1 MEAPMALEPDEGN
14 QGVSDYRLREG
25 WFTVVLLLMMLLCL
39 AWSIA
44 VADWVPGL
52 PVLVWVALAGG
63 VLGILLAKNRLPAW
77 MSHALSALAGFT
89 WGAWLTSR
97 VLVAEMHLP
106 GSEALLELDWRL
118 QAWVGQ
124 LIAEGQSS
132 VAHILLFV
140 LCLLLW
146 LIAYVSA
153 LAVFRWHRP
162 WWAVIA
168 CSLAILINIT
178 SAPSHQTW
186 FLLSFLLLALLLI
199 VRTSLAA
206 YEQEWRT
213 GRVQYAPE
221 VVAGFLR
228 AGLTVAVLALTL
240 AWLVPAGISSG
251 RFQATWE
258 KVRDPW
264 LRLQQRWEVAFQDI
278 NSREVPPAVLVR
290 KGMTFGGPVTLTDKP
305 IMDIEAAGGRYWR
318 SQAFDTYLGY
328 GWLNT
333 DAETLALGADGADLL
348 LQPSYAERQV
358 LTQTV
363 TLRQDLGMGHALV
376 AAGDPLRVSVEV
388 QAVVSPLTP
397 TLTVEAP
404 QLTLSSGPAPLG
416 ASLLYLKNGLRSGA
430 SYWAVSSVS
439 AVTAES
445 LRGAGT
451 GYPEWVQARYL
462 QLPDTLPS
470 RVRRL
475 SEEITAGLSAPYDKV
490 IAVEAYLR
498 KIPYTQQIPGPEP
511 EQDGVDYFLF
521 EEQRGY
527 CSYYASSMVVLLRAA
542 GVPARY
548 VEGFGRGQAV
558 QGVYHILEKD
568 GHAWPEVFFP
578 GYGWVE
584 FEPTAAQALTSRSPK
599 VTTTAEAAGLG
610 LDRQLPQMD
619 DEVDPALRDGGFGPP
634 AAVARVPFWRRL
646 PGWAWGVLAAA
657 LLLTAGIGSLVARQR
672 RRMLT
677 LTPAERAYYR
687 LSRGAGRLLR
697 LRPLDHQT
705 PLEYGRAVASAVPAG
720 RDAALGIAEF
730 YVAERFGA
738 RTEAAGAGEAW
749 IRFRP
754 LLWRRWLDLKVETAR
769 RALRRLLRPRGRR
782 APQPGVSAAD

>member
-1 MEAPMALEPDEGN
+1 
-14 QGVSDYRLREG
+14 VSDYRLREG
-25 WFTVVLLLMMLLCL
+25 WFTVVLLLLMLLCL

-52 PVLVWVALAGG
+52 PVLVWVALVGG
-63 VLGILLAKNRLPAW
+63 LLGILLAKNRLPAW
-77 MSHALSALAGFT
+77 MSHTLSGLTGLS

-106 GSEALLELDWRL
+106 GAAALLELDWRL

-124 LIAEGQSS
+124 LMAEGQSS

-146 LIAYVSA
+146 LIAYISA
-153 LAVFRWHRP
+153 LAVFRWHRS
-162 WWAVIA
+162 WWAVLV
-168 CSLAILINIT
+168 CSVAMLINVT

-228 AGLTVAVLALTL
+228 AGLTVAVLALAL
-240 AWLVPAGISSG
+240 AWLVPAVVSG
-251 RFQATWE
+251 DRFQAAWQ
-258 KVRDPW
+258 KVREPW
-264 LRLQQRWEVAFQDI
+264 LRFQERWEVAFQDI

-305 IMDIEAAGGRYWR
+305 VMDIEAPGGRYWR
-318 SQAFDTYLGY
+318 SHAYDTYLGY

-333 DAETLALGADGADLL
+333 DKETLTLGTGGTGLEAE
-348 LQPSYAERQV
+348 PSYSERQV

-363 TLRQDLGMGHALV
+363 TMRQDLGMGYALV
-376 AAGDPLRVSVEV
+376 AAGDPLRVSVEA
-388 QAVVSPLTP
+388 QAVVSYLTP
-397 TLTVEAP
+397 TLTVD
-404 QLTLSSGPAPLG
+404 APLPSMSSSRTPWG
-416 ASLLYLKNGLRSGA
+416 VSLLYSKTGLPTGA
-430 SYWAVSSVS
+430 SYRAVSSVS

-445 LRGAGT
+445 LRGAAA

-470 RVRRL
+470 RVRAL
-475 SEEITAGLSAPYDKV
+475 AGELTGGLTAPYDKV

-498 KIPYTQQIPGPEP
+498 KIPYSQQIPGPEP
-511 EQDGVDYFLF
+511 DQDGVDYFLF
-521 EEQRGY
+521 EEKQGY
-527 CSYYASSMVVLLRAA
+527 CSYYASSMVVLLRAV

-548 VEGFGRGQAV
+548 VEGYSRGQPV
-558 QGVYHILEKD
+558 QGVYRILEKD
-568 GHAWPEVFFP
+568 SHAWPEVFFP

-584 FEPTAAQALTSRSPK
+584 FEPTASQALTSRSPK
-599 VTTTAEAAGLG
+599 ATTTAAAVSQSF
-610 LDRQLPQMD
+610 DRQLPQMD
-619 DEVDPALRDGGFGPP
+619 DGEDPTLRDGGFGPLAGAP
-634 AAVARVPFWRRL
+634 RVPFWRRL
-646 PGWAWGVLAAA
+646 PGWVWGVLGAA
-657 LLLTAGIGSLVARQR
+657 LLLAGGLAALVLRQR

-687 LSRGAGRLLR
+687 LSRGAGRLLKM
-697 LRPLDHQT
+697 RPLDHQT

-720 RDAALGIAEF
+720 RDAALSIAEA

-738 RTEAAGAGEAW
+738 RADSSSRAEEAW
-749 IRFRP
+749 ALFRP
-754 LLWRRWLDLKVETAR
+754 LLWRRWLELRVG
-769 RALRRLLRPRGRR
+769 RAKRVLQQLLRPRRR
-782 APQPGVSAAD
+782 PEAQPGVSSGD